1 MPPTLEIIDTQSAAM
16 EAQAAWKCNSVGRM
30 EINAGI
36 LNGDN
41 DNNEDDEEDTTASQN
56 KSVKNW
62 HVAT

>member
-41 DNNEDDEEDTTASQN
+41 DKHNNDEEDTTASQN